1 MEQPDEAA
9 IAAGRAAERDD
20 AHIDIV
26 EERLRVA
33 KRMVDSGG
41 VRVSTEVETVEEA
54 VSLALRQQAAEVERV
69 TVDRVVETAPEPR
82 LDGDTIIIPII
93 EERPVIVTQLV
104 VTEEIR
110 VRLTETTREE
120 RRSVPLRRERVRIDE
135 IAPSADASAS
145 IPSDEGEPP
154 ASPPDGDHPAH

>member
-1 MEQPDEAA
+1 MEQPDETA
-9 IAAGRAAERDD
+9 ITAGRAAERDD
-20 AHIDIV
+20 AHIDLV

-69 TVDRVVETAPEPR
+69 AVDRVVETAPEPR

-93 EERPVIVTQLV
+93 EERPVIATQLV

-120 RRSVPLRRERVRIDE
+120 QRSVPLRRERVRIDE